1 MYHPFSVSLSLT
13 RCLPSFSPVLPSPY
27 PHTPSLPNLR
37 PYTSPSLAARCPL
50 AVSVL
55 SLSLRRQK
63 RDSLSPLEEDDVR
76 ENIITYDDEGGGEAD
91 TAAFDIAALQSAPQS
106 GRRGYRTLDSK
117 NM

>member
-1 MYHPFSVSLSLT
+1 MSINKALCLLLPIVRSPPLLPSIFNLFVSPCLSLST
-13 RCLPSFSPVLPSPY
+13 
-27 PHTPSLPNLR
+27 
-37 PYTSPSLAARCPL
+37 
-50 AVSVL
+50 AVTAL

-91 TAAFDIAALQSAPQS
+91 TAAFDIAALQSAPH
-106 GRRGYRTLDSK
+106 GVRHGYRTLDSR